1 MVLTT
6 SYLREF
12 LASFVIPMHVR
23 THGDIPTGISSDEV
37 IRGFKGWKE
46 QTSTSPSGRHLG
58 HYRALIQDPTLL
70 KCFVYFINVV
80 AARGIAIPR
89 WCRATNV
96 MIEKDAGKPCINRLR
111 IVHLFK
117 ADYNFFLKL
126 QWGHRLVRH
135 ACELDL
141 LHDSEHGSIPSR
153 AAIDPIMLTQLTT
166 DLCRVLRH
174 DMARFDN
181 DASACYDR
189 IIVALGMLAARRCG
203 MPKNAVRLHAEA
215 LQFMRYTVKTAYGV
229 SESNYS
235 GTPFAPLFGTGQGS
249 GASPAVW
256 LSLVVLLLHAFDRI
270 VPHRMHF
277 DPIAGG
283 RSHSRSSDAFVDDTS
298 VGFTSNDGDSYSDL
312 IARLE
317 FVAQSWE
324 KLLYMSGGKLNLKKC
339 SFFVLQWEWQ
349 HGRPLLRRMIPTD
362 PSISLTQGQSPTRHV
377 I

>member
-1 MVLTT
+1 
-6 SYLREF
+6 
-12 LASFVIPMHVR
+12 
-23 THGDIPTGISSDEV
+23 
-37 IRGFKGWKE
+37 
-46 QTSTSPSGRHLG
+46 
-58 HYRALIQDPTLL
+58 
-70 KCFVYFINVV
+70 
-80 AARGIAIPR
+80 
-89 WCRATNV
+89 
-96 MIEKDAGKPCINRLR
+96 
-111 IVHLFK
+111 
-117 ADYNFFLKL
+117 
-126 QWGHRLVRH
+126 
-135 ACELDL
+135 
-141 LHDSEHGSIPSR
+141 
-153 AAIDPIMLTQLTT
+153 MLTQLTT

-283 RSHSRSSDAFVDDTS
+283 RPHSRSSDAFVDDTS

-324 KLLYMSGGKLNLKKC
+324 NYYTCREAN
-339 SFFVLQWEWQ
+339 
-349 HGRPLLRRMIPTD
+349 
-362 PSISLTQGQSPTRHV
+362 
-377 I
+377 